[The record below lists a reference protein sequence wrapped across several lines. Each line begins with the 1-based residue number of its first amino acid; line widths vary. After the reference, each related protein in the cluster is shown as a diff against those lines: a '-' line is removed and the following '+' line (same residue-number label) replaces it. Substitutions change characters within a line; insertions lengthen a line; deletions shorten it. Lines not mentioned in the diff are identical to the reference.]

1 MNRLYKKITIIGKE
15 IIIATR
21 VIKFID
27 GDVRQESFV
36 KDFMFG
42 KIFSGFLWKEI
53 EKDFS
58 PEEDNLKIAREIYD
72 QERTT
77 WVSLTTGVNLN
88 KVFGKS
94 YMKKRRKK

>member
-1 MNRLYKKITIIGKE
+1 MAARLT
-15 IIIATR
+15 
-21 VIKFID
+21 KFTD
-27 GDVRQESFV
+27 GDVKTESFL

-42 KIFSGFLWKEI
+42 KIFAGFTWKEI

-72 QERTT
+72 QERAT
-77 WVSLTTGVNLN
+77 WVSLTTGVDLN

-94 YMKKRRKK
+94 FMKKNKEKTKFPL